1 MGRVRN
7 IVIHH
12 REEFEEQLILELI
25 KNKISY
31 VQIEH
36 EFHFLDKIY
45 RFYDVEEIKQSALLP
60 NLNDIQFVGDFS
72 SLDHQISQYSLLE
85 MEKSIEYV
93 PVPINDGQHDNDLS
107 TPKINKKKIKIQ
119 NRQVNQI
126 VNKK

>member
-1 MGRVRN
+1 MSRVRN

-60 NLNDIQFVGDFS
+60 NLNDIHFVSDFL

>member
-1 MGRVRN
+1 MGRIRN

-25 KNKISY
+25 KNEISY

-60 NLNDIQFVGDFS
+60 SLNDIQFVGDFS
-72 SLDHQISQYSLLE
+72 SLDNQISKYSLLE
-85 MEKSIEYV
+85 IEKSIEYV
-93 PVPINDGQHDNDLS
+93 PVPINDGQDDNNLS

-126 VNKK
+126 ANKK

>member
-60 NLNDIQFVGDFS
+60 NLNDIHFVSDFS
-72 SLDHQISQYSLLE
+72 SLDHQIFQYSLLE